1 MEVNKVKW
9 FVKSD
14 WNGFFGL
21 FTNNLTNVLVM
32 ASLLTFVVGLPPAL
46 VYGRILPAVGFS
58 IFLSS
63 AYYTH
68 MAVKLARKE
77 NRDDVTT

>member
-1 MEVNKVKW
+1 MKIKY

-32 ASLLTFVVGLPPAL
+32 ASLLSAVVGLPGNI
-46 VYGRILPAVGFS
+46 VYGRILPAVSFS
-58 IFLSS
+58 ILISS
-63 AYYTH
+63 LYYTFYG
-68 MAVKLARKE
+68 
-77 NRDDVTT
+77 NQTC